1 MRKNLPNS
9 ECTNLKYFINCVI
22 GEETKFFWYHS
33 VPRSIKRYLGAVKET
48 FKTNCWAIFYIK

>member
-9 ECTNLKYFINCVI
+9 ESTNLKYFINCVI

-33 VPRSIKRYLGAVKET
+33 VPRSITLFPGV
-48 FKTNCWAIFYIK
+48 